1 MNDRWNQDNQKGHQG
16 RRVSLPGVIALG
28 IVTAAVAGSVIFSFG
43 EKEAVTIPSV
53 SQLLEA
59 GQEDNGS
66 LTSNRQIP
74 GMEPVTGERVK
85 GPLDV
90 SDVVEDTMPSIVAI
104 TSESVQVVES
114 YFYGRYEIPSEN
126 AGSGIII
133 GENEDE
139 LLIATNYHVVEEA
152 DSITV
157 CFSVEEEL
165 EDEAIAEAKVKGTDS
180 ARDLAVVA
188 VAEGTIPEKIREKIK
203 IAQLG
208 DSDTLEVGEQ
218 AIAIGNALGYGQ
230 SVTAGII
237 SAVNREMTIDKIP
250 QKFIQTDA
258 AINFG
263 NSGGALLNREG
274 RVIGINSAKAASSG
288 VEGMGYAIPINDARP
303 ILEKLMDR
311 VTRDKASDSE
321 AGDLGAELRN
331 VSEEAQQ
338 LYGISAGAFV
348 YELFSGSPLDRA
360 GIEEGDIITEF
371 DENRISSA
379 EELESLLAYYKA
391 GESVRVVYETAV
403 NGAYQEKMAEVTLEE
418 KTQRETDSR
427 LQSQPYS
434 PYEGWGMD
442 SWFDSW
448 WGF

>member
-74 GMEPVTGERVK
+74 DMEPVTGERVK

-139 LLIATNYHVVEEA
+139 LLIATNYHVVEES

-218 AIAIGNALGYGQ
+218 AIALGNALGYGQ

-379 EELESLLAYYKA
+379 EELESLLVYYKA